1 MAKLNLTKLKEQIK
15 EYATANKT
23 EEHLLTKTIQHF
35 RKELVII
42 HNGKTHHDE
51 ISDFLVKTVHEVQEG
66 E

>member
-15 EYATANKT
+15 EYVTANKT

-35 RKELVII
+35 RKELAII
-42 HNGKTHHDE
+42 HNGKVHYGE
-51 ISDFLVKTVHEVQEG
+51 ISDFLVKTVHAAQEG